1 MLGVGVLL
9 ALLRP
14 AGAIAV
20 IEVAIVA
27 VCACLVYGNGVGKMR
42 PFEQVDS
49 LDAQD
54 SGDALRLGDWTDAK
68 AVLLNGR
75 ESRHSSSDG
84 KLGVRD
90 GELDDGEL
98 DDGELDDRAPKFV
111 DGSGKLLD
119 AADKL
124 ADRDGK
130 LADRDAGADGRSLK
144 RGDRMLD
151 DRMLDGHGL
160 RFDVGQADCQADA
173 AGARPRAG
181 RPRARPPLS
190 RLASAM
196 PAPPDR
202 VQSAT
207 GQVQSARPNQ
217 LARNSLIAGRSRR
230 ACCMPSS

>member
-1 MLGVGVLL
+1 M
-9 ALLRP
+9 
-14 AGAIAV
+14 
-20 IEVAIVA
+20 
-27 VCACLVYGNGVGKMR
+27 
-42 PFEQVDS
+42 
-49 LDAQD
+49 
-54 SGDALRLGDWTDAK
+54 
-68 AVLLNGR
+68 NGR

-84 KLGVRD
+84 KLGVRDGELDD

-160 RFDVGQADCQADA
+160 RFDGSTSDKRIVRPTPQAQGREPGGPEHGRRS
-173 AGARPRAG
+173 AG
-181 RPRARPPLS
+181 
-190 RLASAM
+190 
-196 PAPPDR
+196 
-202 VQSAT
+202 
-207 GQVQSARPNQ
+207 
-217 LARNSLIAGRSRR
+217 
-230 ACCMPSS
+230 